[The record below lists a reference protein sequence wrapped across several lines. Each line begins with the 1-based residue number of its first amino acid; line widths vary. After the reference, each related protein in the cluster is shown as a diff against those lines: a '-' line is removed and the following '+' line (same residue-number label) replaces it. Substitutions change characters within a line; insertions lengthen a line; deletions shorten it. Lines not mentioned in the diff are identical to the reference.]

1 MRIWR
6 HGLRHTCLVILLGYC
21 FLLASTPA
29 SEARS
34 DLDRFDLQGHV
45 RTVVTTYPQLTTTHH
60 FDRDGRLSALEL
72 QPGNQAGA
80 VRYVYVYDDSGRLI
94 EEDTFEPD
102 GTVAHRKVF
111 RYEVDEQGRPSAQVA
126 VGEHGLFAQAEFTFY
141 DRRGLLAEDI
151 MVTAQGVAEKS
162 LFDARGNLVYH
173 ARYHHGR
180 LVLEAT
186 HHYDP
191 LGRLNESRFYGNDGD
206 PMRTDRYRYDQAG
219 HRIEQSSEYFR
230 QTHLR
235 RTVVSYE
242 FDQEGNWIKETVR
255 RWTRK
260 NGSIA
265 LTETVV
271 SRERVITY
279 Y

>member
-6 HGLRHTCLVILLGYC
+6 HGLRPSSVVILLVCC
-21 FLLASTPA
+21 FVLTSASA
-29 SEARS
+29 SDARS
-34 DLDRFDLQGHV
+34 DLDRFDLHGPV
-45 RTVVTTYPQLTTTHH
+45 RTVVTKYPQLSTTHH
-60 FDRDGRLSALEL
+60 FDRGGRLSALEL
-72 QPGNQAGA
+72 HPGTQAGA
-80 VRYVYVYDDSGRLI
+80 VRYVYLYDDGGRLV
-94 EEDTFEPD
+94 EEETFEPD
-102 GTVAHRKVF
+102 GTVAYRKLF

-126 VGEHGLFAQAEFTFY
+126 VGEQGLFAQAEFTFY
-141 DRRGLLAEDI
+141 DRRGLLAEAI
-151 MVTAQGVAEKS
+151 MLTAQGVAEKS

-191 LGRLNESRFYGNDGD
+191 LGRINESRFYGNDGD

-230 QTHLR
+230 QSHLR
-235 RTVVSYE
+235 RSVVSYE
-242 FDQEGNWIKETVR
+242 FDRDGNWIKEKVQ
-255 RWTRK
+255 RWTQK
-260 NGSIA
+260 NGSLA
-265 LTETVV
+265 PTETVV
-271 SRERVITY
+271 TRARAITY